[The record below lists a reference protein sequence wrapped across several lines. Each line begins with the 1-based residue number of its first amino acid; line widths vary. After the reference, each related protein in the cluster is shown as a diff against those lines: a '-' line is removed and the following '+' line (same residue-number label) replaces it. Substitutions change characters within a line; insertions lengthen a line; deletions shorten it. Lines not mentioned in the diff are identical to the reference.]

1 MQQHVGFQLL
11 AFIALSTII
20 LPAQAPAQHAQTK
33 LLDCPQGDCEL
44 LRGAPETSG
53 MRSGFVRLHPGE
65 AVGWHTTGKNE
76 EELVIPHGK
85 GEAQIDGQPSMS
97 LAAPAVAYIPKNT
110 RHNVQNTGSDTL
122 EYVYV
127 VAPTTGRSR
136 NT

>member
-53 MRSGFVRLHPGE
+53 MRSGFVRLHPGDDTRP
-65 AVGWHTTGKNE
+65 AKTKRSWLSCTAKGKHKSTAN
-76 EELVIPHGK
+76 H
-85 GEAQIDGQPSMS
+85 Q
-97 LAAPAVAYIPKNT
+97 
-110 RHNVQNTGSDTL
+110 
-122 EYVYV
+122 
-127 VAPTTGRSR
+127 
-136 NT
+136 